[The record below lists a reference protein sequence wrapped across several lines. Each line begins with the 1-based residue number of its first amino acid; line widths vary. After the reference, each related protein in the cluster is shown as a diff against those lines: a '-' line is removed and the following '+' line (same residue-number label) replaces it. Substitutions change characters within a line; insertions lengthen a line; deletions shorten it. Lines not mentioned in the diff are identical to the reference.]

1 MDQLTQWFI
10 NSGLST
16 DMILTLIILI
26 PVTATLT
33 NVFRYL
39 IGLKGLGVYPALIL
53 ALAYYISGAKL
64 GIVFTLIVIATTLL
78 SHALLKK
85 IRMHYIA
92 RLTTNY
98 IILVIVLAGFLLLVN
113 ALPFLQFGLN
123 YSTLSPVSVALIAT
137 LSDFILKIYIKKDI
151 VTTIR
156 SITET
161 IFIAILGWSIMKFAP
176 ISDFLVSNLWVLA
189 IIILINVLIGKSN
202 SLRFTELFR
211 FKQILERD
219 SRNITK

>member
-1 MDQLTQWFI
+1 MNEITMWLT
-10 NSGLST
+10 NNGLSQE
-16 DMILTLIILI
+16 MILTLIILI

-53 ALAYYISGAKL
+53 AIAYFLSGAKL
-64 GIVFTLIVIATTLL
+64 GIFFTLIVIATTLL

-98 IILVIVLAGFLLLVN
+98 IILVLVLAGVLLLVN
-113 ALPFLQFGLN
+113 AIPFLQFGLN
-123 YSTLSPVSVALIAT
+123 FSTLSPVSVALIAT

-151 VTTIR
+151 ATTIR
-156 SITET
+156 SIAET
-161 IFIAILGWSIMKFAP
+161 ILIALLGWSIMKFAP
-176 ISDFLVSNLWVLA
+176 ISNFLFGNLWILA
-189 IIILINVLIGKSN
+189 IIILINVLIGKSS

>member
-1 MDQLTQWFI
+1 MNEITMWLT
-10 NSGLST
+10 NNGLSQE
-16 DMILTLIILI
+16 MILTLIILI

-53 ALAYYISGAKL
+53 ALAYFLSGAKL
-64 GIVFTLIVIATTLL
+64 GIFFTLIVIATTLL

-98 IILVIVLAGFLLLVN
+98 IILVLVLAGVLLLVN
-113 ALPFLQFGLN
+113 AIPFLQFGLN
-123 YSTLSPVSVALIAT
+123 FSTLSPVSVALIAT

-151 VTTIR
+151 ATTIR
-156 SITET
+156 SIAET
-161 IFIAILGWSIMKFAP
+161 IFIALLGWSIMKFAP
-176 ISDFLVSNLWVLA
+176 ISNFLFGNLWILA
-189 IIILINVLIGKSN
+189 IIILINVLIGKSS

>member
-1 MDQLTQWFI
+1 MNEITMWLT
-10 NSGLST
+10 NNGLSQE
-16 DMILTLIILI
+16 MILTLIILI

-53 ALAYYISGAKL
+53 ALAYFLSGAKL
-64 GIVFTLIVIATTLL
+64 GIFFTLIVIATTLL

-98 IILVIVLAGFLLLVN
+98 IILVLVLAGVLLLVN
-113 ALPFLQFGLN
+113 AIPFLQFGLN
-123 YSTLSPVSVALIAT
+123 FSTLSPVSVALIAT

-151 VTTIR
+151 ATTIR
-156 SITET
+156 SIAET
-161 IFIAILGWSIMKFAP
+161 ILIALLGWSIMKFAP
-176 ISDFLVSNLWVLA
+176 ISNFLFGNLWILA
-189 IIILINVLIGKSN
+189 IIILINVLIGKSS

>member
-1 MDQLTQWFI
+1 MNEITMWLT
-10 NSGLST
+10 NNGLSQE
-16 DMILTLIILI
+16 MILTLIILI

-53 ALAYYISGAKL
+53 ALAYFLSGAKL
-64 GIVFTLIVIATTLL
+64 GIFFTLIVIATTLL

-98 IILVIVLAGFLLLVN
+98 IILVLVLAGVLLLIN
-113 ALPFLQFGLN
+113 AIPFLQFGLN
-123 YSTLSPVSVALIAT
+123 FSTLSPVSVALIAT

-151 VTTIR
+151 ATTIR
-156 SITET
+156 SIAET
-161 IFIAILGWSIMKFAP
+161 ILIALLGWSIMKFAP
-176 ISDFLVSNLWVLA
+176 ISNFLFGNLWILA
-189 IIILINVLIGKSN
+189 IIILINVLIGKSS

>member
-98 IILVIVLAGFLLLVN
+98 IILVIVLAGFLLLVD

>member
-1 MDQLTQWFI
+1 MDLLTQWFI

-189 IIILINVLIGKSN
+189 IIVLINVLIGKSN